1 MALVRSRAA
10 RLLIAPVV
18 GLAALVAGSAVGAGS
33 AGASSSPFT
42 IVIDTGTTGPYG
54 ANGTAAVQGV
64 EAAANVLN
72 KTQGGILGHK
82 VKVTV
87 LDNDGNPT
95 TAATL
100 LEQNLSSGKKPDMI
114 EPGSISTEGVVEV
127 PIANAAKVL
136 SIGTPNA
143 SSLNDPKK
151 YPDEFLMAP
160 DAILSEESLMNYAK
174 AHHYSKIA
182 MIYSSDAYGASVGQA
197 TIAAAKAA
205 GITLDTATYEDTD
218 LSVTSQLQQLQAD
231 KPQMLYTQGFGSPC
245 GVILQDLYTLGW
257 KIPTIGDLTTAAT
270 PLIATDAN
278 QPQEKGVLI
287 QNLKVAEYSPNES
300 TAVKNY
306 IHAMESF
313 GPITTPLNTTS
324 YQYDSVMVVAQA
336 AKQAKSITTPA
347 LVKALEHLKQPSNPL
362 WVTLDKY
369 VFSPSSHAPAASPSN
384 WIVTPV
390 SALTNGQYGG
400 PAS

>member
-1 MALVRSRAA
+1 
-10 RLLIAPVV
+10 
-18 GLAALVAGSAVGAGS
+18 
-33 AGASSSPFT
+33 
-42 IVIDTGTTGPYG
+42 
-54 ANGTAAVQGV
+54 
-64 EAAANVLN
+64 
-72 KTQGGILGHK
+72 
-82 VKVTV
+82 
-87 LDNDGNPT
+87 
-95 TAATL
+95 
-100 LEQNLSSGKKPDMI
+100 
-114 EPGSISTEGVVEV
+114 
-127 PIANAAKVL
+127 
-136 SIGTPNA
+136 
-143 SSLNDPKK
+143 
-151 YPDEFLMAP
+151 
-160 DAILSEESLMNYAK
+160 MNYAK